1 MYIMIVNPVSG
12 NGRGR
17 KVWERVSRL
26 LKKEGLPYR
35 VYFTTG
41 RGHATVLSRQ
51 AVESPQVKAVVAIGG
66 DGTVHEVGNAL
77 VDTNVPLGYL
87 PAGSGNDF
95 AVAHRIPLDPLK
107 AWERVL
113 HGRSRAVDTARIGER
128 FMIGF
133 MGIGFDAAVA
143 KRVNDSRWK
152 RFGKFVYAGGVL
164 REWARF
170 QPVNVR
176 ITMDGTLYDLDR
188 VWLIAAAHI
197 PNYAGGMQICPGAE
211 DDDGRLDIC
220 CVRDVTR
227 RDFLRLFPSVYRGT
241 HVDQPFIVFRRA
253 KQFTVSSEIPLLVHA
268 DGEVIGQT
276 PIAVTVLPQSLK
288 VL

>member
-1 MYIMIVNPVSG
+1 MHVIIVNPVSG
-12 NGRGR
+12 NGRGE
-17 KVWERVSRL
+17 KVWGRVRPL
-26 LKKEGLPYR
+26 LEKAGLPYR
-35 VYFTTG
+35 VHFTTD
-41 RGHATVLSRQ
+41 RGHATALSRQ
-51 AVESPQVKAVVAIGG
+51 EAACPDVEAVVAVGG
-66 DGTVHEVGNAL
+66 DGTVHEVGNGL
-77 VDTNVPLGYL
+77 VGTDTPLGYL

-107 AWERVL
+107 AWERIL
-113 HGRSRAVDTARIGER
+113 RGRIRAVDTARVGKR

-164 REWARF
+164 QEWTRF
-170 QPVNVR
+170 RPVNVR
-176 ITMDGTLYDLDR
+176 LMVDGISYEWDR
-188 VWLIAAAHI
+188 VWLIAATHI

-211 DDDGRLDIC
+211 DDDGQLDIC
-220 CVRDVTR
+220 CVRGVSR
-227 RDFLRLFPSVYRGT
+227 SDFLRLFPSVYRGT
-241 HVDQPFIVFRRA
+241 HIHQPFIALQRA
-253 KQFTVSSEIPLLVHA
+253 KNFTISSDTPLLVHA

-276 PIAVTVLPQSLK
+276 PVTVTVLPQSLR